1 MVRKKFEGMVFKMS
15 IKWVSSLFVIYSEVI
30 KRILKWGF
38 VKWINYNCEIYVLKI
53 IYIIDCRV

>member
-1 MVRKKFEGMVFKMS
+1 MVFKLS
-15 IKWVSSLFVIYSEVI
+15 IKWVSSLFVMYSEVM

-38 VKWINYNCEIYVLKI
+38 VKWINYISEIYVLKI